1 MNGTIINQ
9 NVEYGVFKK
18 YYDGYYQF
26 KMENGVTIVFEEV
39 SYIVIRKFDLKTD
52 ISLIGK
58 NFEITYSEYV
68 EDDDEDFVSFKIE
81 KLKLI

>member
-18 YYDGYYQF
+18 YYNGYYQF
-26 KMENGVTIVFEEV
+26 IMDNGETIVFEEV
-39 SYIVIRKFDLKTD
+39 SRAVIKKFDLKSD
-52 ISLIGK
+52 KFKGK
-58 NFEITYSEYV
+58 SFEITYSEYV

-81 KLKLI
+81 KLELA